1 MTAAAN
7 LSRHQLPDESLGDLG
22 VDPEVRVTNLGSEN
36 AAAGVDA
43 SESAAIL
50 EWQLELHAN
59 QTLRRES
66 GVNPGEEFVE
76 TRALERGDANAGTIG
91 MSGEHLRRE
100 AVALVED
107 VEARAIGKAEFV
119 ENLDHF
125 RVLLGMIR
133 IGEVGDVKDESG
145 FLRLFQSGAK
155 RSDEAGGKVADETD
169 GVRKQGAMAGRQVD
183 NADGGIERGEH
194 A

>member
-1 MTAAAN
+1 
-7 LSRHQLPDESLGDLG
+7 
-22 VDPEVRVTNLGSEN
+22 VRVTNLGSEN

-66 GVNPGEEFVE
+66 GVNPGEEFIE
-76 TRALERGDANAGTIG
+76 TRALERGDANAGAIG

-107 VEARAIGKAEFV
+107 VEAWAIGKAEFV

-125 RVLLGMIR
+125 RVLLGVIR
-133 IGEVGDVKDESG
+133 IGEVGDVKDEW
-145 FLRLFQSGAK
+145 R
-155 RSDEAGGKVADETD
+155 ETQRC
-169 GVRKQGAMAGRQVD
+169 G
-183 NADGGIERGEH
+183 RGEGRG
-194 A
+194 